1 MFVMPEIVRS
11 PTLAETA
18 KQLIQEAIWSG
29 QLAPGV
35 HLVEAALA
43 EQFHI
48 SRGPFREALRT
59 LAAEGLV
66 EFYPGRGAFVVDP
79 TPDQMQDMIILR
91 AMLGGMAARYA
102 AANGDKQ
109 VFLRLSETLSKMKIA
124 ADRDDEKAFFDE
136 HWRFY
141 EILHRA
147 ANEFIFRSWQ
157 SLYGLINVYVRR
169 LGRPYLTLHYILRD
183 QECFVALLEAGD
195 PDEAEAVTRSE
206 MLRVGFIV
214 LDRPIPPMLHSYV
227 TRCIRDD
234 GSITAYEPAAD
245 AERAPSKTQK
255 TKTRLGE
262 DTWKNARTST
272 NKGRALRAG

>member
-1 MFVMPEIVRS
+1 MFVLPEIVRS

-18 KQLIQEAIWSG
+18 KQRIQEAIWSG

-35 HLVEAALA
+35 HLVEAALS
-43 EQFHI
+43 EQFQI

-102 AANGDKQ
+102 TAAGDET
-109 VFLRLSETLSKMKIA
+109 VFRKLSASLSRMRSA

-141 EILHRA
+141 EVLHRA

-169 LGRPYLTLHYILRD
+169 LGRPYLTLHHILGD
-183 QECFVALLEAGD
+183 QEVFVRLFKAGD
-195 PDEAEAVTRSE
+195 ADEAEAVVRSE
-206 MLRVGFIV
+206 MLRIGFVV
-214 LDRPIPPMLHSYV
+214 LDRPIPPMLYSYV
-227 TRCIRDD
+227 TRRVHD
-234 GSITAYEPAAD
+234 GGRVAAYDPATD
-245 AERAPSKTQK
+245 VGHRAKSK
-255 TKTRLGE
+255 KTRTRSGE
-262 DTWKNARTST
+262 ETWENVGTSA
-272 NKGRALRAG
+272 NSGRARRTG